1 MKLTDMTKEE
11 LSLLTYV
18 EIAYRY
24 LKENNVTLKT
34 PDLFRKVCD
43 LLEFNDSQYASKI
56 GDFYTSL
63 TLDKRFI
70 VLDNNEWDLR
80 ENHSVELVVDD
91 DDETEDA
98 SEEDIEEEPL
108 EEDEESIENVDDQV
122 DSDLDDDDDLDDLTI
137 IGDEEIEE

>member
-24 LKENNVTLKT
+24 LKENKVTLKI

-43 LLEFNDSQYASKI
+43 LLGFSDSQYTSKI
-56 GDFYTSL
+56 GDFYTSV
-63 TLDKRFI
+63 TMDKRFI

-80 ENHSVELVVDD
+80 ENHSVEMVIEDEDD
-91 DDETEDA
+91 AEDT
-98 SEEDIEEEPL
+98 SEEEEIEEENP
-108 EEDEESIENVDDQV
+108 EDEESLDNVDDQV
-122 DSDLDDDDDLDDLTI
+122 DQDLDEDDDLDDLTI
-137 IGDEEIEE
+137 IDDEEIEE

>member
-11 LSLLTYV
+11 LGLLSYT

-24 LKENNVTLKT
+24 LKETKSTLKT

-43 LLEFNDSQYASKI
+43 LLEFNDAQYASKI

-98 SEEDIEEEPL
+98 SEEEIEEEPL

>member
-1 MKLTDMTKEE
+1 MNLTDMTKDE
-11 LSLLTYV
+11 LGLLTYT

-24 LKENNVTLKT
+24 LKENKTTLKT

-43 LLEFNDSQYASKI
+43 LLGFNDSQYASKI

-80 ENHSVELVVDD
+80 ENHSVEIVLDD
-91 DDETEDA
+91 DDEAED
-98 SEEDIEEEPL
+98 SG
-108 EEDEESIENVDDQV
+108 DEEALDDESEDDDESLEGVDDQV
-122 DSDLDDDDDLDDLTI
+122 DSDLDDDDDLDNLTI
-137 IGDEEIEE
+137 IDDDEVEE